1 MSGAQCNSPC
11 WKLWMPNLTHRAI
24 TLTWTLT
31 LKSQDDHYY
40 RPCYLLSKKSSCF
53 PNLITPIHS
62 LPSPTRMTTAKCAD
76 EKGLK
81 NTRRSTMVPPSPEK
95 QCASTGHRKKN
106 IIKKKKEER
115 KSFIYFCLCTADT
128 RRRKVGHLNCN
139 CPDGIEKK
147 TLRPSLLFC
156 VLPSKLL
163 AQPNQSL

>member
-40 RPCYLLSKKSSCF
+40 RLCYLLSKKVLVFPWSNHPHPFPPLSNPNDYSQLCWWGGVEKHKMKYNGTTFPWETMCF
-53 PNLITPIHS
+53 HRS
-62 LPSPTRMTTAKCAD
+62 QK
-76 EKGLK
+76 EK
-81 NTRRSTMVPPSPEK
+81 
-95 QCASTGHRKKN
+95 HY
-106 IIKKKKEER
+106 KKKR

-139 CPDGIEKK
+139 CPEGIEKK

-163 AQPNQSL
+163 AQTNQSL